1 MQPQLQTVLLSIVGN
16 DFQLFGLTSM
26 LGHQYPNWNAE
37 PFRGRFALRKQ
48 GHVERGMVGQHRVHF
63 GVMSGR
69 WARDIEGR
77 LDRRMRCRGQTPVQR
92 DVKDELKV
100 QVDHIERR

>member
-1 MQPQLQTVLLSIVGN
+1 
-16 DFQLFGLTSM
+16 M
-26 LGHQYPNWNAE
+26 LGHQYFNWNAE
-37 PFRGRFALRKQ
+37 PFRSRFAFRKQ
-48 GHVERGMVGQHRVHF
+48 GHVERGIVGQHRVHF

-77 LDRRMRCRGQTPVQR
+77 LDRRMRRRGQTPVQR